1 MLYCIQKTVLHKA
14 LTLRSQHFMF
24 FTTPLRSFPYH
35 QSHCNQQAIASTPQ
49 QAFVSLAYES
59 VLFYMY
65 MYTQTTTANART
77 FTTWTC
83 STYTTPLTHLLPN
96 SPTESHFPGITI
108 ATHWLSVYSDMG

>member
-1 MLYCIQKTVLHKA
+1 MQPTFHVFHYT
-14 LTLRSQHFMF
+14 LTF
-24 FTTPLRSFPYH
+24 FPLSPVTL
-35 QSHCNQQAIASTPQ
+35 QSASHSLTPQ

-108 ATHWLSVYSDMG
+108 ATHWLSVYNDMG